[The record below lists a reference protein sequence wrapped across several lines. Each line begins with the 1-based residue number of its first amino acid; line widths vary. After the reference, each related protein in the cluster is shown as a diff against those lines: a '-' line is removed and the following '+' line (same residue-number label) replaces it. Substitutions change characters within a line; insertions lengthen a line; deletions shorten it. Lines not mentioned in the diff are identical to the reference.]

1 MGVNLL
7 FFKLDCLIMANNFSV
22 ALKRS
27 SLPKNEVLPNYL
39 VRLVLGINL
48 RINLL
53 NLLSKLDHFRVLGKS
68 FVNNKTF

>member
-7 FFKLDCLIMANNFSV
+7 FFKLDRLITANNFSV

-27 SLPKNEVLPNYL
+27 SLPKDGVLPNYFIGL
-39 VRLVLGINL
+39 EKYL

-68 FVNNKTF
+68 FVNNKTV